1 MLKILVAE
9 DDEANRKFLSK
20 LLAKFGEVTV
30 VAEGFQAV
38 KSYMQALD
46 EKEPFRLV
54 CLDVM
59 MPKIDGYKALDAIRD
74 LESRNALIDGEKAK
88 IIMISALDEGG
99 FDEEL
104 AGNQYDC
111 YMSKPIDILEF
122 EMNLK
127 RMGMI

>member
-1 MLKILVAE
+1 MKILVAE
-9 DDEANRKFLSK
+9 DDEANRKFLTK
-20 LLAKFGEVTV
+20 LLGKYGEVTV
-30 VAEGFQAV
+30 VGDGFQAV
-38 KSYMQALD
+38 KKYMEAMD
-46 EKEPFRLV
+46 ERDPYRLV

-59 MPKIDGYKALDAIRD
+59 MPKIDGYKSLDAIRD
-74 LESRNALIDGEKAK
+74 LEGKNALTTQERAK

-111 YMSKPIDILEF
+111 YMSKPIDILQF

-127 RMGMI
+127 RMGLI